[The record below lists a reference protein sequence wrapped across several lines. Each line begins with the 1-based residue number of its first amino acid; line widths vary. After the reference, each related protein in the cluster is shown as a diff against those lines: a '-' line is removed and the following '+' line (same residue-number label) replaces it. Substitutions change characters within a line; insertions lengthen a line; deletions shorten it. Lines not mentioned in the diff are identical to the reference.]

1 MIENFWANAAYS
13 LIPTILLGLI
23 FWLVMR
29 SIFRADRTER
39 TVYAEIEAE
48 ERARFATEDA
58 AVVSAAAE
66 NAATMNAATE
76 NAATENTA
84 TENTAT
90 ENAATENAAALG
102 STAAGV
108 REPSA

>member
-58 AVVSAAAE
+58 AMVSAAVASAAAE
-66 NAATMNAATE
+66 NAAAENAAAENAATE
-76 NAATENTA
+76 NAATEN
-84 TENTAT
+84 
-90 ENAATENAAALG
+90 AATLG
-102 STAAGV
+102 STAAGA